1 MARTFIT
8 KLYKRGGI
16 MEMKKVNMIVDRAYQ
31 TAPVDERIF
40 GSFIEHLGR
49 AVYGGIYQPEHLLAD
64 EDGFRKDV
72 IELVKELGVPV
83 IRYPGGNFV
92 SNFFWEDSVG
102 PLSSR
107 QPRLDLAWKTL
118 EPNTFG
124 LGEFAKWTKKTGSQM
139 MMAVNLGTR
148 GVADACNLLE
158 YCNHPG
164 GTKYSNLRRSHGIE
178 DPYGIKLWCLGN
190 EMDGEWQIGK
200 KTMDEYGRLSQETAK
215 AMKLIDPS
223 IELVSCGS
231 SFRGMPTFPQWEATT
246 LEYNYDYVD
255 YISLHQYYGN
265 AAGDS
270 WDYLALSDDMDD
282 FIRTV
287 TAACDFVKAKKR
299 SKKTINLSFDEW
311 NVWYHSNAKDEE
323 TKERHPWQQAP
334 ALLEDHYNFEDALMV
349 GLMLIT
355 LLKHADRVKIACLA
369 QLVNV
374 IAPIMTEP
382 DGGAW
387 RQTIF
392 YPFLHASRYGRGTVL
407 QTITDTPVHET
418 SGHGEVTD
426 VVSVAVYSEEKDELT
441 IFAVNRNLA
450 EDRLLNVDL
459 RSFEELGKAEKLEM
473 VCEDLKAENSEK
485 EERVKPAADPN
496 ITLAD
501 GKAETVLK
509 KASWNVI
516 RIHK

>member
-1 MARTFIT
+1 
-8 KLYKRGGI
+8 
-16 MEMKKVNMIVDRAYQ
+16 
-31 TAPVDERIF
+31 
-40 GSFIEHLGR
+40 
-49 AVYGGIYQPEHLLAD
+49 
-64 EDGFRKDV
+64 
-72 IELVKELGVPV
+72 
-83 IRYPGGNFV
+83 
-92 SNFFWEDSVG
+92 
-102 PLSSR
+102 
-107 QPRLDLAWKTL
+107 
-118 EPNTFG
+118 
-124 LGEFAKWTKKTGSQM
+124 
-139 MMAVNLGTR
+139 
-148 GVADACNLLE
+148 
-158 YCNHPG
+158 
-164 GTKYSNLRRSHGIE
+164 
-178 DPYGIKLWCLGN
+178 
-190 EMDGEWQIGK
+190 
-200 KTMDEYGRLSQETAK
+200 
-215 AMKLIDPS
+215 
-223 IELVSCGS
+223 
-231 SFRGMPTFPQWEATT
+231 
-246 LEYNYDYVD
+246 
-255 YISLHQYYGN
+255 
-265 AAGDS
+265 
-270 WDYLALSDDMDD
+270 
-282 FIRTV
+282 
-287 TAACDFVKAKKR
+287 
-299 SKKTINLSFDEW
+299 
-311 NVWYHSNAKDEE
+311 
-323 TKERHPWQQAP
+323 
-334 ALLEDHYNFEDALMV
+334 MV
-349 GLMLIT
+349 GLMIIT

-485 EERVKPAADPN
+485 EERVKPTADPN